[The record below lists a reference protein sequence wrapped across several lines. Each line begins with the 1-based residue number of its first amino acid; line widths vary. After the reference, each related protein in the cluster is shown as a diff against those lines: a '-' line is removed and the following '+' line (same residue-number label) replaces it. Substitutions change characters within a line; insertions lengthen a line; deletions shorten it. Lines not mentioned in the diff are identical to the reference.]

1 MLDRRVSGSH
11 RDIKAAI
18 MVRIPSITRGKVTDT
33 PGNWAYKPTKTQSNE
48 LRCQRRLETIK
59 KLEYSWLSL
68 ICNFE
73 CYDNTRKQTL
83 CWESYHEAQISG
95 KLKRKLSASNL
106 QRKPAEYD
114 RLFFTYLTPRNGTMY
129 NLKITVTI
137 SKERLTRLKSEFPL
151 GLLKISSHQR
161 IQFIKCLVCAAKCD
175 WQYAMYGLERPN
187 SSHEKTMNISWGKI
201 YSAMFLLFPMVQLTS
216 AMMKGTTMPPI
227 REKVEQVPRAIFLQK
242 NINYLDATVS
252 ETFWRK
258 TKGFLALQRKMRDI
272 TTCFFKAEGLNCFR
286 ERQKRFGYHRKFS
299 SSWRLS
305 FVIMVQITWWSWGT
319 IHCCTSIRSR
329 TRLIQRIVQSAPMPL
344 LNLSDLF
351 GQRAP
356 CQLLSFISVFLNY
369 NLSFK
374 LSVITRVCFDL
385 VAFGELDREKKSCYL
400 PGAMGSCV

>member
-11 RDIKAAI
+11 KDIKAAI

-83 CWESYHEAQISG
+83 CWESYHEAQTSG

-114 RLFFTYLTPRNGTMY
+114 RLLFTYLTPRNGTMY
-129 NLKITVTI
+129 NLKITVTM

-151 GLLKISSHQR
+151 GLLKISSHQQ

-258 TKGFLALQRKMRDI
+258 TKGFFALQRKMRDI
-272 TTCFFKAEGLNCFR
+272 TTCFFKAEGL
-286 ERQKRFGYHRKFS
+286 K
-299 SSWRLS
+299 LL
-305 FVIMVQITWWSWGT
+305 
-319 IHCCTSIRSR
+319 SR
-329 TRLIQRIVQSAPMPL
+329 TSKALQISSEIFEQLTFIIRDYGSDYLMVVGYNSLLYKYTFENEADPKNRPISANAVIKPFRSIWTKGTMPIIKL
-344 LNLSDLF
+344 YFS
-351 GQRAP
+351 
-356 CQLLSFISVFLNY
+356 IS
-369 NLSFK
+369 
-374 LSVITRVCFDL
+374 
-385 VAFGELDREKKSCYL
+385 
-400 PGAMGSCV
+400 

>member
-68 ICNFE
+68 IRNFE

-106 QRKPAEYD
+106 QRKPTEYD
-114 RLFFTYLTPRNGTMY
+114 RLLFTYLTPRNGTMY

-137 SKERLTRLKSEFPL
+137 SKERLTRLKSEFPS
-151 GLLKISSHQR
+151 GLLNISSHQQ

-187 SSHEKTMNISWGKI
+187 SSHEKTMNFFGGKN
-201 YSAMFLLFPMVQLTS
+201 LFCHV
-216 AMMKGTTMPPI
+216 
-227 REKVEQVPRAIFLQK
+227 
-242 NINYLDATVS
+242 
-252 ETFWRK
+252 
-258 TKGFLALQRKMRDI
+258 
-272 TTCFFKAEGLNCFR
+272 
-286 ERQKRFGYHRKFS
+286 
-299 SSWRLS
+299 
-305 FVIMVQITWWSWGT
+305 
-319 IHCCTSIRSR
+319 
-329 TRLIQRIVQSAPMPL
+329 
-344 LNLSDLF
+344 
-351 GQRAP
+351 
-356 CQLLSFISVFLNY
+356 SFISDGATHQCNDER
-369 NLSFK
+369 NNHASD
-374 LSVITRVCFDL
+374 TR
-385 VAFGELDREKKSCYL
+385 KSRASTKSHIPTKEY
-400 PGAMGSCV
+400 

>member
-33 PGNWAYKPTKTQSNE
+33 PGNWAYKPPKTQSNE
-48 LRCQRRLETIK
+48 LRCQHRLETIK

-68 ICNFE
+68 ICNFG

-114 RLFFTYLTPRNGTMY
+114 RLLFTYLTPRNGTMY

-175 WQYAMYGLERPN
+175 
-187 SSHEKTMNISWGKI
+187 
-201 YSAMFLLFPMVQLTS
+201 
-216 AMMKGTTMPPI
+216 
-227 REKVEQVPRAIFLQK
+227 
-242 NINYLDATVS
+242 
-252 ETFWRK
+252 
-258 TKGFLALQRKMRDI
+258 
-272 TTCFFKAEGLNCFR
+272 
-286 ERQKRFGYHRKFS
+286 
-299 SSWRLS
+299 
-305 FVIMVQITWWSWGT
+305 
-319 IHCCTSIRSR
+319 
-329 TRLIQRIVQSAPMPL
+329 
-344 LNLSDLF
+344 
-351 GQRAP
+351 
-356 CQLLSFISVFLNY
+356 
-369 NLSFK
+369 
-374 LSVITRVCFDL
+374 
-385 VAFGELDREKKSCYL
+385 
-400 PGAMGSCV
+400 